1 MRGLN
6 PSGLLDRVK
15 RLERPETGLLFV
27 RTGRMHSEIKGELM
41 EFDSLIEHVMI
52 SPNVL
57 QVKEDYMYLYRSLE
71 AEGMSQNTGDGFNM
85 AFVLLDRAY
94 QTMASLPITQVVTG
108 EIKED
113 PETSSR

>member
-1 MRGLN
+1 
-6 PSGLLDRVK
+6 
-15 RLERPETGLLFV
+15 
-27 RTGRMHSEIKGELM
+27 M

-71 AEGMSQNTGDGFNM
+71 AEGLPQDTSDGFNM

-94 QTMASLPITQVVTG
+94 QIMASPPITEAVTG
-108 EIKED
+108 EMKED
-113 PETSSR
+113 PETRSR

>member
-1 MRGLN
+1 
-6 PSGLLDRVK
+6 
-15 RLERPETGLLFV
+15 
-27 RTGRMHSEIKGELM
+27 M

-57 QVKEDYMYLYRSLE
+57 QVKEDYMYLYHSLE
-71 AEGMSQNTGDGFNM
+71 AEGMSQDTGDGFNM

-94 QTMASLPITQVVTG
+94 QTMASLPIPQVVTG
-108 EIKED
+108 EMKED